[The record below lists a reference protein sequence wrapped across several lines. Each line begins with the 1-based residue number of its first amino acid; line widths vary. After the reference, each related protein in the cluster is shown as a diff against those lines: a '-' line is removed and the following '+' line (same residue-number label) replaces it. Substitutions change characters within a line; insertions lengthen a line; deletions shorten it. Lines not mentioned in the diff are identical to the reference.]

1 MLLKTNGGVCD
12 ICSYTKTVQT
22 QIQQAISDWSCH
34 TVNVIQLSYK
44 CYYLAEPWQPLAQMS
59 GRPFLFPQRWQPSL
73 WTYTLLLPPDQSPIQ
88 RQQIITSM
96 KHFIVHCGPNP
107 NLSYMST
114 TWSLMNLSI
123 SIHDSNYIFEFDAH
137 ILQDSIFKLCRD
149 DVNHHVCRST
159 CCSCLFTCR

>member
-1 MLLKTNGGVCD
+1 MLHIMHQQNCSNQKRMKTLLKTNGGVCV
-12 ICSYTKTVQT
+12 SYVPTPKPFKHKSLT

-88 RQQIITSM
+88 RQQIITSI
-96 KHFIVHCGPNP
+96 KHYIVHCRLNP

-114 TWSLMNLSI
+114 TWNLMNLSI
-123 SIHDSNYIFEFDAH
+123 SKHDSSYILEFYTH
-137 ILQDSIFKLCRD
+137 ILP
-149 DVNHHVCRST
+149 V
-159 CCSCLFTCR
+159 